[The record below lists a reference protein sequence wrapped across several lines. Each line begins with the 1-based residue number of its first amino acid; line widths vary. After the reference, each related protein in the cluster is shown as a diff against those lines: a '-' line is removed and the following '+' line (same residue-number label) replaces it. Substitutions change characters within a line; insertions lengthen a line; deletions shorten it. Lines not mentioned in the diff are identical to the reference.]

1 MALQLW
7 VNESGHYFVD
17 TTLGGIQVGQTW
29 CTPYGDWAVEV
40 NDEELSVPDLEAAK
54 RLFVDLYDA
63 SRVMVSPFTISAED
77 DGLEADFR
85 IIDLRR

>member
-7 VNESGHYFVD
+7 VNDSGHYFVD

-54 RLFVDLYDA
+54 RLFVDLYDR
-63 SRVMVSPFTISAED
+63 SQVVVSPFAVSAEG
-77 DGLEADFR
+77 DGLEADFK

>member
-7 VNESGHYFVD
+7 INDCGHFFVD

-29 CTPYGDWAVEV
+29 CTPYGDWTVEV
-40 NDEELSVPDLEAAK
+40 NNEELSAPDFEAAK
-54 RLFVDLYDA
+54 RLFVDLYDP
-63 SRVMVSPFTISAED
+63 SRVMVSPFAVSAEGD
-77 DGLEADFR
+77 DLEADFK